1 MAAGPSALTPAYGT
15 SADPSSGSPQGGQ
28 GQQMDPRKKKMIDQI
43 MMQRQQAQFGQQAM
57 APGGGGPGF
66 LDQIDQLRLNPFN
79 TWF

>member
-1 MAAGPSALTPAYGT
+1 
-15 SADPSSGSPQGGQ
+15 
-28 GQQMDPRKKKMIDQI
+28 MDPRKKKMIDQI

-79 TWF
+79 TFF